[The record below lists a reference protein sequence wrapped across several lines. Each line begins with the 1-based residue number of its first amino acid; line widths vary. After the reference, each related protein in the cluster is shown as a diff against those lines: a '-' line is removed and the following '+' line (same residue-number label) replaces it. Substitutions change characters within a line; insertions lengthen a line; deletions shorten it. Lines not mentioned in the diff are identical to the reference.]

1 MGKEETLPMRKILTF
16 GIIITFI
23 GCNAYR
29 ELPGGKVDD
38 NWKVK
43 QLPASPQQ
51 EGGDPK
57 AGLDYLIYGDYIGS
71 GIPYDFFKKKMSNQP
86 DTVLRR
92 EGDNANVGY
101 GATVFAAPNG
111 VKVVNGNCF
120 TCHAGEL
127 NGEVVLG
134 LGNSFSDYRK
144 NLKPMAKLM
153 RFGVDLKYKK
163 ESEEWRAFED
173 FSNFFGEMA
182 PYIQTNQPGANPA
195 FRLAE
200 ACMNHRN
207 PADLTYQEKPNYDMM
222 DYTIATDVPPL
233 WNVKKK
239 NALYYNGVGRGDF
252 TKLLFQASVLG
263 IPDSAA
269 ARQAVMHFKDV
280 VAWLHELEP
289 PSYPAPVDE
298 QLAAKGEAVF
308 NEHCSK
314 CHGTYGESESY
325 PNKLVSLALVKTDPL
340 YANYAF
346 NSGIIEWYNNS
357 WFANTAPRSY
367 FEPSL
372 GYVAPP
378 LDGIWA
384 SAPYLHNG
392 SVPTVEALLNSP
404 IRPAY
409 WSRSGRSDD
418 YNHRELGWN
427 YSTLEK
433 PEGGWAFDTTLPGY
447 SNKGHYFG
455 DKLPEEER
463 KAVIEYLK
471 TL

>member
-1 MGKEETLPMRKILTF
+1 MRKILIF
-16 GIIITFI
+16 AIISTLIA
-23 GCNAYR
+23 CNAYR
-29 ELPGGKVDD
+29 ELPGSKVDD

-43 QLPASPQQ
+43 PIPPSAQQ
-51 EGGDPK
+51 EGGDPA

-71 GIPYDFFKKKMSNQP
+71 GVPYEFFKKKMSNQP

-92 EGDNANVGY
+92 EGENAYVGY
-101 GATVFAAPNG
+101 GATVFTAPNG

-120 TCHAGEL
+120 TCHAGKL

-144 NLKPMAKLM
+144 SLKPMARLM
-153 RFGVDLKYKK
+153 RLGVGLKYDKD
-163 ESEEWRAFED
+163 SDEWKAFED
-173 FSNFFGEMA
+173 FSNYFREMA
-182 PYIQTNQPGANPA
+182 PYIQVNQAGANPA

-207 PADLTYQEKPNYDMM
+207 PADLTYKKAPNYEMM

-239 NALYYNGVGRGDF
+239 NALYYNGIGRGDF

-263 IPDSAA
+263 IPDSTA
-269 ARQAVMHFKDV
+269 ARQAVNRFRDV
-280 VAWLHELEP
+280 VAWLMELEP
-289 PSYPAPVDE
+289 PPYPGLVDG
-298 QLAAKGEAVF
+298 QLAAKGETVF
-308 NEHCSK
+308 NDHCSK
-314 CHGTYGESESY
+314 CHGTYGSEESY
-325 PNKLVSLALVKTDPL
+325 PNKLISLALVKTDPL

-346 NSGIIEWYNNS
+346 NSGIVGWYNSS
-357 WFANTAPRSY
+357 WFANTEPRSY
-367 FEPSL
+367 FEPNL

-392 SVPTVEALLNSP
+392 AVPTVEALLDSAK
-404 IRPAY
+404 RPTY

-427 YSTLEK
+427 YTALET
-433 PEGGWAFDTTLPGY
+433 PEGDWAFDTTLPGY

-455 DKLPEEER
+455 DKLSEEER
-463 KAVIEYLK
+463 SAVVEYLK